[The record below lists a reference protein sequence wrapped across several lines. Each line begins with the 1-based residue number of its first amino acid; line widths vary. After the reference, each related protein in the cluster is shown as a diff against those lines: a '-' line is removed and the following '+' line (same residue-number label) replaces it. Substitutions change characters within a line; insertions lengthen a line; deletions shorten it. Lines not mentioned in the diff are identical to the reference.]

1 MKKTRKFLS
10 ILLVLMLSICTFS
23 GCSELISKNDN
34 AATSNGQNTPES
46 VAKEFMDAWAAGDG
60 EKAASLCT
68 EVDIDG
74 YDDLKESA
82 KEVADMCENMVYK
95 ITDVTETGNN
105 AVVKVDITD
114 RGKTWKDK
122 TLYLTKENG
131 TWKINGYSV

>member
-1 MKKTRKFLS
+1 MKKARKFLS

-68 EVDIDG
+68 EVDIEG
-74 YDDLKESA
+74 NDDLKESA

-114 RGKTWKDK
+114 RGKTWTDK
-122 TLYLTKENG
+122 TLWLTKENG
-131 TWKINGYSV
+131 TWKINGYSI